1 MTIDVDPDWWRTLFD
16 EVYLVTDARSVGDD
30 AVTRQEIDIFT
41 RLVPMQPHERILDL
55 CGGHGRH
62 ALELCRRG
70 FEHCIV
76 LDYSSVLL
84 DIGRRDAGRDCGA
97 VRFIQGD
104 ARRTALAG
112 EAFDHVLIL
121 GNSLGYISETEADVS
136 ILQESRRLL
145 KPRGWLLLDVTDG
158 AAVRARIAPCAWHEI
173 GEDVVVCRKREL
185 TEKRICARE
194 MVLSK
199 RRGMIRDRTYC
210 IRLYNAQELAD
221 LLDRAGFADV
231 QLHSGGA
238 SLHHE
243 EDVGCMNHRL
253 LLTARKPSAR
263 RHR

>member
-1 MTIDVDPDWWRTLFD
+1 MTIGVDPEWWRTLFD
-16 EVYLVTDARSVGDD
+16 EVYLVTDARSVDNA

-41 RLVPMQPHERILDL
+41 ALVPMQPSERILDL

-84 DIGRRDAGRDCGA
+84 NIGRGDAAHDCRS
-97 VRFIQGD
+97 VRFVQGD

-112 EAFDHVLIL
+112 EAFEHVLIL
-121 GNSLGYISETEADVS
+121 GNSLGYIFEAEADLS

-158 AAVRARIAPCAWHEI
+158 AAVRARIAPRAWHEI
-173 GEDVVVCRKREL
+173 GDDVVVCRQREI
-185 TEKRICARE
+185 EGERICARE

-210 IRLYNAQELAD
+210 IRLYGSEDLVD
-221 LLDRAGFADV
+221 LLDRAGFVDV
-231 QLHSGGA
+231 HVHNGA
-238 SLHHE
+238 ASVRPK

-253 LLTARKPSAR
+253 LLTARKPSVPPR
-263 RHR
+263 R